1 MTDDEAESAA
11 QRADEL
17 ALEVVRLIKQAD
29 GQFGH
34 GMANAFRRE
43 KAFQR
48 FSFAVSRMREA
59 VRRRPRYVAK
69 PTTSAVNAIKEQTL

>member
-1 MTDDEAESAA
+1 
-11 QRADEL
+11 
-17 ALEVVRLIKQAD
+17 VRLMKQAD

-34 GMANAFRRE
+34 GTANAFRRE

-48 FSFAVSRMREA
+48 VSLAVSRMREA

-69 PTTSAVNAIKEQTL
+69 PTSSTVNAIKEQAL